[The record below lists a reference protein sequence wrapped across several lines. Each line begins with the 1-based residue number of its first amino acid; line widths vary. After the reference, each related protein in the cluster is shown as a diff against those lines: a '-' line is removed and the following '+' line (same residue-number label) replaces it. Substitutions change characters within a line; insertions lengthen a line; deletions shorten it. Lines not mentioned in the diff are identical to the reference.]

1 MKVRILGCG
10 SSGGV
15 PRLGSGW
22 GACDPTEPRNR
33 RTRCSLLALIGDS
46 HILIDTSPDMR
57 EQLLAAEI
65 DDVSAVFYTHLHAD
79 QAHGID
85 DLRGLVLQN
94 RRRVPVYAEP
104 DILAQLTDRFEY
116 CFRQVKDYPP
126 ILDANGLTGPVD
138 VAGVPVTPVR
148 IVHGSIPAT
157 GYRIGDVGYIPDVSD
172 IPAEAMAQFEG
183 LRLFVIDALRYR
195 PHPSHAHLER
205 TLSWVERL
213 KPARTVLT
221 NMHIDLA
228 YATLRRTLPDG
239 VEPGYD
245 GMELEV

>member
-33 RTRCSLLALIGDS
+33 RTRCSLLASVKGK
-46 HILIDTSPDMR
+46 HILVDTSPDMR
-57 EQLLAAEI
+57 EQLLAAG
-65 DDVSAVFYTHLHAD
+65 VSDIAAVFYTHLHAD

-85 DLRGLVLQN
+85 DLRGLVLLN

-104 DILAQLTDRFEY
+104 DILEQLKSRFDY

-126 ILDANGLTGPVD
+126 ILDAHGLTGPVD

-157 GYRIGDVGYIPDVSD
+157 GYRIGDVGYIPDVSE
-172 IPAEAMAQFEG
+172 IPEDAMSMFEG
-183 LRLFVIDALRYR
+183 LSLFVIDALRYR
-195 PHPSHAHLER
+195 PHPSHAHLAR
-205 TLSWVERL
+205 TMEWIDRL
-213 KPARTVLT
+213 KPKRTVLT
-221 NMHIDLA
+221 NMHIDLD

-239 VEPGYD
+239 VEPAYD
-245 GMELEV
+245 GMELDV